1 MNNKHIQYKNNNN
14 KRLITTASIALV
26 LFNVQPAKADD
37 NDEFEEINDIK
48 QKQEEVVTNPQE
60 TEEKT
65 DDEISIDSEEIIEYK
80 VSGEK
85 LQVVDIPTG
94 YTHSIVN
101 IGENDL
107 VTVMWVNE
115 CFDPNKPDTYYL
127 EV

>member
-65 DDEISIDSEEIIEYK
+65 DDEISIDSEEIIEYIISLFLNNSLK
-80 VSGEK
+80 
-85 LQVVDIPTG
+85 
-94 YTHSIVN
+94 
-101 IGENDL
+101 
-107 VTVMWVNE
+107 
-115 CFDPNKPDTYYL
+115 F
-127 EV
+127 